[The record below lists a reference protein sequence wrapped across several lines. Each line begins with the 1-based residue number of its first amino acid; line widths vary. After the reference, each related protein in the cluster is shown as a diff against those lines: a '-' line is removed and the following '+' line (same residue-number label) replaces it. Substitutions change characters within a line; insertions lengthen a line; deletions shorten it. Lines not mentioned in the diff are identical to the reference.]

1 MTTQMHIDPYSIRLA
16 SPLSTARGS
25 ITQRRGF
32 LVRIAADSE
41 PSGIGEAAPLPG
53 WTESYDAC
61 EQALRSAASAEDP
74 KRSVD
79 PATTPAAAHAVESAR
94 LDRAAAAADRS
105 AAEHLHT
112 EVFGSAGD
120 VAGSVPVNATIGGG
134 SIDET
139 VRAATEAVDSGF
151 SCLKLK
157 AGSDA
162 LDSDLD
168 RVRAVREAI
177 SPTVDIRIDAN
188 GAWNRETA
196 ARAIDA
202 LAPLELEYLE
212 QPLSADDVSGHAE
225 LRGNGVPIAVD
236 ESLAS
241 VGFAEIAE
249 ADAADVLVCKPMA
262 IGGPRRTVAL
272 AARAR
277 AAGIDP
283 VVTTTIDAVVART
296 TAVHVAAAI
305 PDVRPCGLAT
315 ASLLE
320 TDLGPDPVTVADG
333 RVTVPSGA
341 GIGVETTETNR

>member
-1 MTTQMHIDPYSIRLA
+1 MTTQMHVDPYSIRLA
-16 SPLSTARGS
+16 SPLSTARGP

-32 LVRIAADSE
+32 LVRIDSDSE

-53 WTESYDAC
+53 WTESYDGC
-61 EQALRSAASAEDP
+61 ERALSSAASADEQ
-74 KRSVD
+74 RSSVD
-79 PATTPAAAHAVESAR
+79 PATTPAAAHAVESAL
-94 LDRAAAAADRS
+94 LDRAAAAAGRS
-105 AAEHLHT
+105 AAEHLRA
-112 EVFGSAGD
+112 EVFGTGGD
-120 VAGSVPVNATIGGG
+120 VPRSVPVNATIGGG

-162 LDSDLD
+162 LDSDID
-168 RVRAVREAI
+168 RVRAVREAVGQ
-177 SPTVDIRIDAN
+177 TVNVRIDAN
-188 GAWNRETA
+188 GAWDRETA

-202 LAPLELEYLE
+202 LAPLDIEYLE
-212 QPLSADDVSGHAE
+212 QPLAADDVAGHAE
-225 LRGNGVPIAVD
+225 LRGQGVPIAVD

-241 VGFAEIAE
+241 IGFAAITE

-305 PDVRPCGLAT
+305 PNVRPCGLAT

-333 RVTVPSGA
+333 RVTVPSDRGL
-341 GIGVETTETNR
+341 GVETTETNG